1 VRTEAASIPDWR
13 DPERYAAL
21 LDADRALLAWEWL
34 RRDPAYRSAADA
46 FEAEELPGAVTAGP
60 EAFGLA
66 AFEAADC
73 AVPDA
78 RPIWRAEVHPLVL
91 AARPG
96 AAGARCDLFDVAR
109 FSLFARLVTDEAAD
123 RLLLSDGLRSVRID
137 ARPGTFGGGPVHLNY
152 ELGGIMSAEPP
163 LLTLRRFL
171 ALART
176 GGFSRVLHPAER
188 RARRWILL
196 LRAWDG
202 VGTGADQREIARVRL
217 SRSAGEPGWRS
228 REPSVRSQ
236 VQRLVRS
243 ARAFAR
249 GGYRRLL
256 D

>member
-13 DPERYAAL
+13 DPARYAAL
-21 LDADRALLAWEWL
+21 VGADRALFAWEWL

-46 FEAEELPGAVTAGP
+46 FEAGRSAGLATPGP
-60 EAFGLA
+60 ERFGLA
-66 AFEAADC
+66 AFEAAGC

-96 AAGARCDLFDVAR
+96 AAGARCDLFDLAR
-109 FSLFARLVTDEAAD
+109 FSLFARFVTDEAAD

-137 ARPGTFGGGPVHLNY
+137 AQPGTFGGGPVHLNY
-152 ELGGIMSAEPP
+152 ELGGIISAEPP

-202 VGTGADQREIARVRL
+202 VGTGADQREIARVLL

>member
-1 VRTEAASIPDWR
+1 VRTDAASIPDWR
-13 DPERYAAL
+13 DAARYAAL
-21 LDADRALLAWEWL
+21 LGADRALFAWEWL

-46 FEAEELPGAVTAGP
+46 FEAGRSAGLATPGP
-60 EAFGLA
+60 ERFGLA
-66 AFEAADC
+66 AFEAAGC

-96 AAGARCDLFDVAR
+96 AGGAHHDLFDLAR
-109 FSLFARLVTDEAAD
+109 FSALARIVTDEAAD
-123 RLLLSDGLRSVRID
+123 RLLMSDGLRSVRID
-137 ARPGTFGGGPVHLNY
+137 AQPGTFGGGPVHLNY
-152 ELGGIMSAEPP
+152 ELGGIISAEPP

-202 VGTGADQREIARVRL
+202 VGTGADQREIARVLL

>member
-21 LDADRALLAWEWL
+21 LDADRTLLAWEWL
-34 RRDPAYRSAADA
+34 RRDPAYRSAARA
-46 FEAEELPGAVTAGP
+46 FEAGRPAGLATAGP
-60 EAFGLA
+60 ERFGLC
-66 AFEAADC
+66 AFEPADC

-96 AAGARCDLFDVAR
+96 AAGARCDLFDLAR

-137 ARPGTFGGGPVHLNY
+137 AQPGTFGHGPVHLNY

-171 ALART
+171 ALAGT
-176 GGFSRVLHPAER
+176 GRLSRVLHPRER

-202 VGTGADQREIARVRL
+202 LGTGADQREIARILL
-217 SRSAGEPGWRS
+217 SRSAGEPGWRN

>member
-1 VRTEAASIPDWR
+1 VRTDAASIPDWR
-13 DPERYAAL
+13 DAARYAAL
-21 LDADRALLAWEWL
+21 LGADRALFAWEWL

-46 FEAEELPGAVTAGP
+46 FEAGRSAGLATPGP
-60 EAFGLA
+60 ERFGLA
-66 AFEAADC
+66 AFEAAGC

-96 AAGARCDLFDVAR
+96 AGGAHRDLFDLAR
-109 FSLFARLVTDEAAD
+109 FSALARIVTDEAAD
-123 RLLLSDGLRSVRID
+123 RLLMSDGLRSVRID
-137 ARPGTFGGGPVHLNY
+137 AEPGTFGGGPVHLNY
-152 ELGGIMSAEPP
+152 ELGGIISVESP

-176 GGFSRVLHPAER
+176 GRLSRVLHPRER

-202 VGTGADQREIARVRL
+202 LGTGADQREIARILL
-217 SRSAGEPGWRS
+217 SRSAGEPRWRS

>member
-1 VRTEAASIPDWR
+1 MRTDAASIPDWR
-13 DPERYAAL
+13 DAACYAAL
-21 LDADRALLAWEWL
+21 LGADRALFAWEWL

-46 FEAEELPGAVTAGP
+46 FEAGRSAGLATPGP
-60 EAFGLA
+60 ERFGLA
-66 AFEAADC
+66 AFEAAGC

-96 AAGARCDLFDVAR
+96 AGGAHHDLFDLAR
-109 FSLFARLVTDEAAD
+109 FSALARIVTDEAAD
-123 RLLLSDGLRSVRID
+123 RLLMSDGLRSVRID
-137 ARPGTFGGGPVHLNY
+137 AEPGTFGGGPVHLNY
-152 ELGGIMSAEPP
+152 ELGGIISAEPP

-202 VGTGADQREIARVRL
+202 LGAGADQREIARVLL
-217 SRSAGEPGWRS
+217 SRSAGEPRWRS